1 MELIFSYRM
10 TGFFFRLRRTAVI
23 PWTADSRAFES
34 HIFGVDEYNGRALV
48 GAWFNEN
55 KDGNIGA

>member
-1 MELIFSYRM
+1 M
-10 TGFFFRLRRTAVI
+10 I
-23 PWTADSRAFES
+23 PWTANSRAFGS